1 MRRPP
6 LAVALAGCAL
16 GGAALGAG
24 GAVLIRGGADDTP
37 SALPVVLRLP
47 ASVLERPQ
55 RPADLRGLPASTPGL
70 RRSSLRR
77 VGAIAADSD
86 SVLLVG
92 RDTAGGRC
100 VVAVSLARGLFRAGC
115 VPESAFASGGARVFW
130 TAPDGERQLGAEWDP
145 DGTVRAGPSR
155 RDQ

>member
-6 LAVALAGCAL
+6 LAVTLAGCAL

-24 GAVLIRGGADDTP
+24 GAVLIRGGGDDAP
-37 SALPVVLRLP
+37 SALPVVIRLP

-55 RPADLRGLPASTPGL
+55 RPADLRGVPGSTPGL

-86 SVLLVG
+86 SVLLVA

-115 VPESAFASGGARVFW
+115 VPEPAFASGGARVSW
-130 TAPDGERQLGAEWDP
+130 SAPAGARHLAAEWNP
-145 DGTVRAGPSR
+145 DGTVRAGLSR

>member
-1 MRRPP
+1 MSRPP
-6 LAVALAGCAL
+6 IAVVLAGCAL

-24 GAVLIRGGADDTP
+24 GAVLLAGGPTEGPA
-37 SALPVVLRLP
+37 ALPVITRLP

-55 RPADLRGLPASTPGL
+55 RPADLARLPPMPGL

-77 VGAIAADSD
+77 AGSLGADT
-86 SVLLVG
+86 VLVVG

-100 VVAVSLARGLFRAGC
+100 IVAVSAARGLFRAGC
-115 VPESAFASGGARVFW
+115 VPESAFGSGGTRVAW
-130 TAPDGERQLGAEWDP
+130 SDPAGSSHLAAEWDP
-145 DGTVRAGPSR
+145 DGAVRAGPGR